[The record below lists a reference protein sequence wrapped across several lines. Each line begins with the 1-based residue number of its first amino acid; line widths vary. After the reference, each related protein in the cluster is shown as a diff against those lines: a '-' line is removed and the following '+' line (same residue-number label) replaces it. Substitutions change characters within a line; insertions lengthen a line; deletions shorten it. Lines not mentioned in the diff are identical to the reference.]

1 MIPYSQCNG
10 CVFAQSNNSQQTSC
24 KLDRASK
31 LGIQDKDEDGFF
43 ILSRFCNT
51 YRPEEWLKDLSFAE
65 SEDINATVMNEV
77 YPKVGFFVLL
87 DTSKEGAI
95 ESLKATLHDIKEQEI
110 ISPKYI
116 VVINDKVEYSE
127 EVCGI
132 LAQMFNFDE
141 TAYHVVQLE
150 IELDNPS
157 KRIDEAFTHA
167 KNGWAY
173 VTSSG
178 ESVPRNLIYTIHK
191 RINIDMK
198 KLVVVKPYG
207 EINGLLFQAALFKF
221 VNGNKPKLYQDEV
234 VDSRS
239 FLEKIEHAAL
249 ESDDETFITWS
260 EFNES

>member
-1 MIPYSQCNG
+1 MIPYTQCNG
-10 CVFAQSNNSQQTSC
+10 CVFA
-24 KLDRASK
+24 KLDDSKQISCDLNRASK

-43 ILSRFCNT
+43 VLSRFCNT
-51 YRPEEWLKDLSFAE
+51 YRPKEWLSDLSFAE
-65 SEDINATVMNEV
+65 SENINETVMSEV

-87 DTSKEGAI
+87 DTSSDDPI
-95 ESLKATLHDIKEQEI
+95 MRLKTTLRDIKEQELFPPIYVI
-110 ISPKYI
+110 I
-116 VVINDKVEYSE
+116 INDKVEYSE
-127 EVCGI
+127 EICGV
-132 LAQMFNFDE
+132 LATTFNFDE

-150 IELDNPS
+150 IEIDNPS

-178 ESVPRNLIYTIHK
+178 ESVPRNLIRKIHE

-198 KLVVVKPYG
+198 KLVVIKPYG

-221 VNGNKPKLYQDEV
+221 VNGNKTKLYQDEV

>member
-1 MIPYSQCNG
+1 M
-10 CVFAQSNNSQQTSC
+10 
-24 KLDRASK
+24 
-31 LGIQDKDEDGFF
+31 E
-43 ILSRFCNT
+43 
-51 YRPEEWLKDLSFAE
+51 
-65 SEDINATVMNEV
+65 
-77 YPKVGFFVLL
+77 
-87 DTSKEGAI
+87 
-95 ESLKATLHDIKEQEI
+95 
-110 ISPKYI
+110 
-116 VVINDKVEYSE
+116 
-127 EVCGI
+127 I
-132 LAQMFNFDE
+132 LAKMFNFDE
-141 TAYHVVQLE
+141 TAYHVVQLRIE
-150 IELDNPS
+150 IANPS
-157 KRIDEAFTHA
+157 RRIDEAFTHA

-178 ESVPRNLIYTIHK
+178 ESVPRNLIRKIHQ

-239 FLEKIEHAAL
+239 FLEKIEHASL